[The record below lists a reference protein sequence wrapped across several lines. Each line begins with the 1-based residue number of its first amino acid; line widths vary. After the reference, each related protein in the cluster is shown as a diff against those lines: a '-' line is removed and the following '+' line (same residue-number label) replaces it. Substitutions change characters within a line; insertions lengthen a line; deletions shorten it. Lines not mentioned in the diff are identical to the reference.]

1 MYISLEFHFATF
13 NTCKQVCKEAG
24 FGRSLFERLSLLGH
38 SKQLLNVQ
46 YRMHPSISSFPNSR
60 FYDNQI
66 LDAPNVKRKGYE
78 RHILPRPMFG
88 PYSFINVVGGR
99 DELDDVEHSR
109 RNMVEV
115 AVATKIV
122 HNLFKGK
129 SI

>member
-1 MYISLEFHFATF
+1 M
-13 NTCKQVCKEAG
+13 
-24 FGRSLFERLSLLGH
+24 GH

-60 FYDNQI
+60 FYQNQI
-66 LDAPNVKRKGYE
+66 LDASNVKRKSYE
-78 RHILPRPMFG
+78 RQFLPSPMFG

-115 AVATKIV
+115 AVAIKIV
-122 HNLFKGK
+122 QNLHKGS
-129 SI
+129 SIWIAEIYAFCVIAFITSLFPYFCSIYFFVN